1 MAIYQRKNVWWIDY
15 YFKGERLREPVSSS
29 KKEAME
35 ALESRRGDIVQGRF
49 ELVRKDKRQTTF
61 EEFACEYLR
70 HIKATRRWWKGE
82 VSRMKSLV
90 RHFGKMPL
98 SEISP
103 YDVEKYKEWRR
114 KKLSG
119 SGINREFALLKSML
133 NRASE
138 WGFAQISRNP
148 VNKVRRFPE
157 RQVERILTDEEAAKL
172 IAACGPAVRPV
183 VITALNTGM
192 RRGEILDLRWENVD
206 FERRFIRVERSK
218 NGRSRKVPMNS
229 RLAAELKRPRANGTP
244 YVFTQRAGERLKS
257 IVTAFATACR
267 HSGIGHVRFHDL
279 RHTFATNLVMNGVDL
294 VTVKEILGHS
304 DISMTV
310 RYSHPSD
317 ERKMAAV
324 EVISGH
330 GTERPSPQV
339 SRGDGHNLVT
349 NPDLADD
356 GRCVSH

>member
-1 MAIYQRKNVWWIDY
+1 LAIYQRGTIWWIDY

-29 KKEAME
+29 RKEAME

-49 ELVRKDKRQTTF
+49 ELVRKDRRQSTF
-61 EEFACEYLR
+61 EEFACEYLK
-70 HIKATRRWWKGE
+70 HLKATRRWWKGE

-98 SEISP
+98 SEIST
-103 YDVEKYKEWRR
+103 YDVEKYKEKRR

-119 SGINREFALLKSML
+119 SGMNREFALLKSML

-138 WGFAQISRNP
+138 WGFAKIALNP
-148 VNKVRRFPE
+148 VSKVGYFPE
-157 RQVERILTDEEAAKL
+157 RQVERILTNDEARRL
-172 IAACGPAVRPV
+172 IDASNASLRPV
-183 VITALNTGM
+183 VVTALNTGM
-192 RRGEILDLRWENVD
+192 RRGEILDMRWTNVD
-206 FERRFIRVERSK
+206 FDRRFIRVERSK
-218 NGRSRKVPMNS
+218 NNRSRKVPINSTLTAELS
-229 RLAAELKRPRANGTP
+229 RLHASGTP
-244 YVFTQRAGERLKS
+244 FVFMQRAGERLKS
-257 IVTAFATACR
+257 IATAFATACR
-267 HSGIGHVRFHDL
+267 HSGLGHVRFHDL

-324 EVISGH
+324 EVIVDRAE
-330 GTERPSPQV
+330 ERPSPHV

-349 NPDLADD
+349 VPDLEEK
-356 GRCVSH
+356 GQYVSH